1 LKRHLTNQGSRT
13 HKKRAPLLEALY
25 LKLGIGMNIKTLG
38 FIAIVV
44 LAFSSAFYLPTTELM
59 KGLIAT
65 PGIVGLMGILY
76 QLVRD
81 EASFERNKLIQ
92 GLQHSFGLG
101 ASSHMANTVFDKHV
115 EFCEKYLEEVHV
127 IADKLFREGPT
138 KDAVNFGNKL
148 YTLKLEYALWLTDN
162 INDSLFVFEQGLRGL
177 GSNQGFVDATEGHK
191 KYAEE
196 RQKKMDKVH
205 QDYIKIL
212 NFDGSV
218 KPDPD
223 FAVESVVRK
232 ARSIL
237 GLDELVWLR
246 KQIIKQAKESLET

>member
-1 LKRHLTNQGSRT
+1 
-13 HKKRAPLLEALY
+13 
-25 LKLGIGMNIKTLG
+25 MNFKTLG
-38 FIAIVV
+38 FIAITV
-44 LAFSSAFYLPTTELM
+44 LAFVLAFYVPTTELM

-65 PGIVGLMGILY
+65 PGIVGLMGVLY
-76 QLVRD
+76 QLIRD

-92 GLQHSFGLG
+92 RLQHSFGLG
-101 ASSHMANTVFDKHV
+101 ASSHMANTVFDRHV
-115 EFCEKYLEEVHV
+115 EFCEKYIEEVHV

-148 YTLKLEYALWLTDN
+148 YTLKLEYALWLTDDV
-162 INDSLFVFEQGLRGL
+162 NDSLFLFEQGLREL
-177 GSNQGFVDATEGHK
+177 GANQGFIDTTKGHEQ
-191 KYAEE
+191 YAEE
-196 RQKKMDKVH
+196 RQKRMNKVH

-212 NFDGSV
+212 NFDGSEI
-218 KPDPD
+218 PDPD

-237 GLDELVWLR
+237 GLGELVWLR